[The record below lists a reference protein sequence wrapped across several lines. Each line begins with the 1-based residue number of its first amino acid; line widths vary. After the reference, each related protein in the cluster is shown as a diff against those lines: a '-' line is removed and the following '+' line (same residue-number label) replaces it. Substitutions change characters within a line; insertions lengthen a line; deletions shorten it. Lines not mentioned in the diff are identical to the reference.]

1 MTDRKKAVIL
11 MLISSFSFAFMGAF
25 VKLSGDLPTFQKA
38 FFRNFFA
45 VIITGFILYRKKQR
59 FFGRKENIKFLI
71 LRSAFGTA
79 GMIAYFYSID
89 HLLLADSSMINKL
102 NPFFVSIFA
111 YLILKEKFSR
121 IQFPALIIAFTG
133 AFFIIKPQFDFETV
147 PALIALLSAVFSG
160 VAYTMVRFLGNRKV
174 FIL

>member
-71 LRSAFGTA
+71 
-79 GMIAYFYSID
+79 
-89 HLLLADSSMINKL
+89 
-102 NPFFVSIFA
+102 
-111 YLILKEKFSR
+111 
-121 IQFPALIIAFTG
+121 
-133 AFFIIKPQFDFETV
+133 
-147 PALIALLSAVFSG
+147 
-160 VAYTMVRFLGNRKV
+160 
-174 FIL
+174 